1 MIGKYIISMSMWTYV
16 STHEAVSIPIR
27 YAHEVHAFDN
37 GFKLFVFRKRGIRNG
52 LHGHKGVEALD
63 S

>member
-1 MIGKYIISMSMWTYV
+1 MSTSMWTDV

-37 GFKLFVFRKRGIRNG
+37 GFKLFVVRKRGIRNG

>member
-1 MIGKYIISMSMWTYV
+1 MSMWTDV
-16 STHEAVSIPIR
+16 STHEGVSIPIR

-37 GFKLFVFRKRGIRNG
+37 GFKLFIFRKRGIRNG